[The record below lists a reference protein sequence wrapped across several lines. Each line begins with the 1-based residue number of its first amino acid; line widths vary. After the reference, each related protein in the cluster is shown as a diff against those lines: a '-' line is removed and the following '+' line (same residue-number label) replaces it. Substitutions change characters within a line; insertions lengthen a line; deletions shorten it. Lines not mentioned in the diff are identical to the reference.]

1 MSSGVDYIPRTDGKL
16 LTWAQFL
23 FETLDAKYKAWGID
37 PLSFGL
43 IYPTL
48 IQAFADALAK
58 LSDPNHGPADTAV
71 KNAAREELVGA
82 IRPYVKEYLEYNH
95 MISDPDRT
103 SIGLPVHDTEPTR
116 VPVPDSWALPT
127 TEVKGPGVISIYV
140 TDSKSGRRA
149 KPKGVHGYEIG
160 YTISAEP
167 VQHWDELQHSTFS
180 TGNTMEFRFESE
192 KRGLIFSFATR
203 YENSRGEKG
212 PWSETTHVAIP

>member
-1 MSSGVDYIPRTDGKL
+1 MSSGVDYIPRADGKL
-16 LTWAQFL
+16 STWAQFL

-58 LSDPNHGPADTAV
+58 LDDPNHGPADTAA
-71 KNAAREELVGA
+71 KNAARKELVDA

-95 MISDPDRT
+95 MISDADRT
-103 SIGLPVHDTEPTR
+103 SIGLPVHDTDPTR

-127 TEVKGPGVISIYV
+127 VNLEGPGVIKIFV
-140 TDSKSGRRA
+140 TDSKSGKRA
-149 KPKGVHGYEIG
+149 KPEGVHGYEIG
-160 YTISAEP
+160 YTVSAEH
-167 VQHWDELQHSTFS
+167 VANWDELLHSGFS
-180 TGNTMEFRFESE
+180 TGNAIEFSFESE

-212 PWSETTHVAIP
+212 PWSEIIHVIIP